1 MGNLFHVVLYQPLF
15 NLLVFF
21 YNLIPDIG
29 VSIIIITLIVKII
42 LFPLSRKAAKSQRAL
57 QLIQPKIEALKE
69 KYKDQKEV
77 LAKETMLL
85 YKNEKIN
92 PFASCLPLLIQFP
105 IIIAV
110 YRVFMS
116 GLKVNDFQALYGFV
130 SSPTVIN
137 TTMFGISWLDLSKP
151 LIFLGVL
158 AGVAQF
164 WQSRILMSKTR
175 LHKINDSKKE
185 PGIPEMMN
193 KQMMYMMPIITI
205 VISASLP
212 GGLALYWLVMT
223 LFSVFEQY
231 IANKSLDRKNS
242 NIVPEVIDIK

>member
-57 QLIQPKIEALKE
+57 QLMQPKIEALKAQ
-69 KYKDQKEV
+69 YKDDKEK

-92 PFASCLPLLIQFP
+92 PFSSCLPLLIQFP

-110 YRVFMS
+110 YQVFMS
-116 GLKVNDFQALYGFV
+116 GLKVNDFQELYSFITNPG
-130 SSPTVIN
+130 VIN
-137 TTMFGISWLDLSKP
+137 TTMLGISWLDLSKP

-158 AGVAQF
+158 AGAAQF
-164 WQSRILMSKTR
+164 WQSRILMAKTK
-175 LHKINDSKKE
+175 LHKVNDDKKE

-193 KQMMYMMPIITI
+193 KQMMYMMPIITV

-212 GGLALYWLVMT
+212 GGLALYWFVMT

-231 IANKSLDRKNS
+231 LANKSIAQKDG